1 MMIATIN
8 SRLFFLGVV
17 LSFLAWLVGTGVPSC
32 ARRAGNAR
40 MIPLLV
46 RYFPTQLPP

>member
-1 MMIATIN
+1 MISTIN

-17 LSFLAWLVGTGVPSC
+17 LSFLARLVGAGVPSC

-40 MIPLLV
+40 MIPPLV
-46 RYFPTQLPP
+46 HYFPPQLSP